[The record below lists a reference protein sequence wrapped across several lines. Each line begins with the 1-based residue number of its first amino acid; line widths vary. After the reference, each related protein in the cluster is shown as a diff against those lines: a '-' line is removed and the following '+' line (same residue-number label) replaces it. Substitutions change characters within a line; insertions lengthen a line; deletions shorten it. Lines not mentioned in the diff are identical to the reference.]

1 MEYPNLS
8 EEKKLWKKG
17 YKIVVG
23 LDEAGRGP
31 LAGPVVASAVVIATA
46 KLKTQ
51 SAKRKITP
59 KENLRFPTG
68 QAIQRLKLPKGVRDS
83 KKLSAKQREK
93 IYNLIIK
100 NTNIYWGIGIVS
112 EKVIDKINIL
122 KATKLAMKK
131 AVKNLQKKLKKR
143 KSNIPQKL
151 TIVKKW
157 GEIDFLILDGNFKI
171 NSSLPQKPIVKG
183 DEKVFSCA
191 AASILAKVTRDRIM
205 LNYHKEYPEYRFDLH
220 KGYGTKQHFKLL
232 KKYGSSKIHRKTFKL
247 VLNIAKK

>member
-1 MEYPNLS
+1 MKYPNLN

-23 LDEAGRGP
+23 LDEAGRGS
-31 LAGPVVASAVVIATA
+31 LAGPVVASAVSILDTKYKIPNT
-46 KLKTQ
+46 KL
-51 SAKRKITP
+51 RI
-59 KENLRFPTG
+59 
-68 QAIQRLKLPKGVRDS
+68 RDS
-83 KKLSAKQREK
+83 KQLIPRQREK
-93 IYNLIIK
+93 LYKVVIKDKNLR
-100 NTNIYWGIGIVS
+100 WGIGIVS

-122 KATKLAMKK
+122 EATKLAMKK
-131 AVKNLQKKLKKR
+131 AVENLQKKLKKR

-191 AASILAKVTRDRIM
+191 AASIIAKVTRDRIM
-205 LNYHKEYPEYRFDLH
+205 MRYHRKYPRYRFDLH